1 MPSRLLTRL
10 RSAFAAR
17 PGGHSPRRPRSVL
30 PLRPG
35 PGSRGRTGTR
45 PEPASLGRPEPASA
59 TRPGSRSRARLEAAL
74 TAALSIAALVALPGT
89 ARAEPAASGGE
100 FEQQVLFKASQ
111 DPGYACFRI
120 PSVVR
125 TTEGT
130 LLAFAEG
137 RVLNCGDAAD
147 IDIVV
152 KRSSDGGRTW
162 SPLQVVNDGG
172 GNTHG
177 NPTPIVDRETGRIV
191 LAETYNTG
199 RTDSASCST
208 PCDRTPHLQ
217 YSDDDGLSW
226 SQPRDLSDEILP
238 ANWNS
243 WYATGPVHGI
253 QLTRGR
259 HAGRLVFAVN
269 TETWNGGRITANNAA
284 LITSDDGGDHW
295 DIGATDSWPIADD
308 GTFRQKPSEMTLSE
322 RTDGS
327 VLVSG
332 REQDG
337 TDLGHRTQAVSRDGG
352 DSFLSSFR
360 DVPDLYA
367 PQVQGSTLRVGDRI
381 LLSCPGDPDRRRTM
395 MIRSSYDGGRTW
407 DSVDRGTVVTTDW
420 SGYSDLVRV
429 DGDTVGL
436 LYEGGAVDARDEIR
450 FARFAED
457 WLQPRR
463 GPDPTTADLAPFTR
477 RAAVLGGAGRTAGVL
492 GNALEFDG
500 TDDAVRLP
508 YQDRLTLGTKD
519 FTASLWFRYTATTG
533 EQPLLWMGGIG
544 TTQPQVW
551 LRAEPASNR
560 ITGLVTTRDGAS
572 PPATRFVRATGA
584 FNDGQWHH
592 LALRRGGGQLT
603 LFIDGTTVS
612 TADVPGSASRNSP
625 FGVHIGQRM
634 DSRAYFTGAI
644 DDVRVYDRGLT
655 DDELSEPPSRQVTR
669 DTVLWL
675 PMDHV
680 SGEH

>member
-1 MPSRLLTRL
+1 MPSSLRARL
-10 RSAFAAR
+10 RST
-17 PGGHSPRRPRSVL
+17 L
-30 PLRPG
+30 
-35 PGSRGRTGTR
+35 TGVV
-45 PEPASLGRPEPASA
+45 AVA
-59 TRPGSRSRARLEAAL
+59 AAL
-74 TAALSIAALVALPGT
+74 LALPGP
-89 ARAEPAASGGE
+89 AHAQAASGTPE
-100 FEQQVLFKASQ
+100 FEQQILFKASQ

-120 PSVVR
+120 PTVVK
-125 TTEGT
+125 TTDGT

-152 KRSSDGGRTW
+152 KRSTDGGRTW
-162 SPLQVVNDGG
+162 GPLQVVNDGG
-172 GNTHG
+172 GDTHG
-177 NPTPIVDRETGRIV
+177 NPVPVVDRETGRIL

-199 RTDSASCST
+199 RTDSASCQV

-217 YSDDDGLSW
+217 YSDDDGLTW

-253 QLTRGR
+253 QLTHGR
-259 HAGRLVFAVN
+259 HAGRLVFGVN
-269 TETWNGGRITANNAA
+269 TETWDGSRVTANNAA
-284 LITSDDGGDHW
+284 LIVSDDGGDHW
-295 DIGATDSWPIADD
+295 RIGATDSWPIAAD
-308 GTFRQKPSEMTLSE
+308 GTWRQKPSEMSLTE

-327 VLVSG
+327 ILVSG

-352 DSFLSSFR
+352 DSFTAPFR
-360 DVPDLYA
+360 DLPDLYA
-367 PQVQGSTLRVGDRI
+367 PQVQGSTLRLGDRI
-381 LLSCPGDPDRRRTM
+381 LLACPGDPDRRRTM

-420 SGYSDLVRV
+420 SGYSDMARI

-436 LYEGGAVDARDEIR
+436 VYEGGAVDARDEIR
-450 FARFAED
+450 FARFDEA

-463 GPDPTTADLAPFTR
+463 GPDPTTADLAPHAR
-477 RAAVLGGAGRTAGVL
+477 RAAVLGGAEETDGVL
-492 GNALEFDG
+492 GGALSFDG
-500 TDDAVRLP
+500 VDDAVRLP
-508 YQDRLTLGTKD
+508 YSDRLPLGTKD

-551 LRAEPASNR
+551 LRAEPANNR
-560 ITGLVTTRDGAS
+560 IQGLITVRDGAAAPQS
-572 PPATRFVRATGA
+572 AFVRTTGA
-584 FNDGQWHH
+584 YNDGQWHH
-592 LALRRGGGQLT
+592 LVLRRGGGQLT
-603 LFIDGTTVS
+603 LFVDGIQSTV
-612 TADVPGSASRNSP
+612 ADVPGSVSRNSP

-634 DSRAYFTGAI
+634 DSRAFFTGAI
-644 DDVRVYDRGLT
+644 DEVHVWDRALADEELAAARPS
-655 DDELSEPPSRQVTR
+655 DDG
-669 DTVLWL
+669 TVLWL

-680 SGEH
+680 SGSH